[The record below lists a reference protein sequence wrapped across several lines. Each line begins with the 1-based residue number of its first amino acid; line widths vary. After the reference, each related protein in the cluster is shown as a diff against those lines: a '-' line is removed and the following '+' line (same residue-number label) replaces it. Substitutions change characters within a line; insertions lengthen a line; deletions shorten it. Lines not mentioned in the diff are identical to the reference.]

1 LQGIIVSEQASSALE
16 LRGVHVEYGPKPV
29 LHGLDLTVRPGELYA
44 LLGENGAGKTTALN
58 VACGL
63 LRPDRGSARIL
74 GHDVFAADTAT
85 EARRALAFLP
95 DEPVLYATLSAME
108 YLEFVGALWSMDA
121 ARVRERSRQ
130 LIAEMRLEAVGEQW
144 LGTYSRGMRQKIALA
159 GALLHEPRM
168 IVMDEPFTGLDP
180 VSGKQIRQLM
190 ERVVADGT
198 SILMSTH
205 QLDTAGR
212 LADRIGILAQGRLVA
227 EGSATEI
234 QTLAAAGGDLETA
247 FLALVA
253 KP

>member
-1 LQGIIVSEQASSALE
+1 MSEKAPPPLQLH
-16 LRGVHVEYGPKPV
+16 GVHVEYGLKPV
-29 LHGLDLTVRPGELYA
+29 LQGLDLTVRPAEIYA
-44 LLGENGAGKTTALN
+44 LLGENGTGKTTALN

-63 LRPDRGSARIL
+63 LRPDQGSAHIF
-74 GHDVFAADTAT
+74 GHDVFAVDTGT

-121 ARVRERSRQ
+121 ALVRERSRQ
-130 LIAEMRLEAVGEQW
+130 LISDMRLEAAGEQW
-144 LGTYSRGMRQKIALA
+144 LGTYSRGMRQKLALA

-180 VSGKQIRQLM
+180 VSGKQIRQLV

-227 EGSATEI
+227 EGSSTEI
-234 QTLAAAGGDLETA
+234 QALAADGGDLETA

-253 KP
+253 KS